1 MPVCLLIGAGPGVGE
16 AIARRFATGGYS
28 IGLMARDAAKL
39 EAMAERLSGAGATVA
54 WHAADAG
61 DAVGLEGALTAL
73 TDTLGPCDALIYNA
87 AVLKPATVLELE
99 TDRIEAELSVN
110 LLGAHRA
117 AKRVAPGMVE
127 RGRGAILFTGGG
139 LALEPFPEWTSLAL
153 GKAALR
159 SLSLSLY
166 KELAPQGVHV
176 SVIAICGIVAPDG
189 PFDPDLIVAEYWRLA
204 TTPGG
209 IEDREVILQPA
220 GTDPFYNDP
229 ERLHAET
236 SLLPEHAR

>member
-1 MPVCLLIGAGPGVGE
+1 MPVCLLVGAGPGVGE
-16 AIARRFATGGYS
+16 AIARRFTSGGYS
-28 IGLMARDAAKL
+28 VGLISRDAAKL
-39 EAMAERLSGAGATVA
+39 EAMAGRLSEADATVA

-61 DAVGLEGALTAL
+61 DAVALEGALMAL
-73 TDTLGPCDALIYNA
+73 TDSLGPCDTLIYNA

-159 SLSLSLY
+159 SLSLSFY

-176 SVIAICGIVAPDG
+176 SVIAICGIVAPGG
-189 PFDPDLIVAEYWRLA
+189 PFDPERIAAEYWRLA
-204 TTPGG
+204 TVPGG
-209 IEDREVILQPA
+209 IEDREVILQPT

-229 ERLHAET
+229 ERRYAET
-236 SLLPEHAR
+236 SRLPEHAR